1 MYAFFHKIYT
11 IYNMIFDTLNQ
22 FFWIFWDILDTF
34 GYKVFLL
41 TSFSSSTSL
50 VSFPMAMPFIQTP
63 FGL

>member
-1 MYAFFHKIYT
+1 
-11 IYNMIFDTLNQ
+11 MIFDTLNQ